1 MSNLPTLLRIDASI
15 RITDSHSR
23 SLADELQSRW
33 LQATPGGRVNE
44 RDLAKNPVH
53 ALENDTVIGYYT
65 PEEKMTDVLRQ
76 ATAQSDNLI
85 AELMNADALLISTPM
100 YNFTV
105 PAVLKAWI
113 DQVVRMHKT
122 FDFDE
127 AGNVVGLVK
136 NKSAYV
142 AIALGAQFTDTPL
155 MAMDFLRPYLK
166 ALLGFIGFEQ
176 VEIFTIESTAQD
188 KDLMELSREKMIS
201 KIEDL
206 FSQAVA

>member
-1 MSNLPTLLRIDASI
+1 MPNLLRIDASV
-15 RITDSHSR
+15 RVTDSHSR

-33 LQATPGGRVNE
+33 LQANPGGKVNE
-44 RDLAKNPVH
+44 RDLANNPVR

-65 PEEKMTDVLRQ
+65 SEENMTETLRQ
-76 ATAQSDNLI
+76 ATAQSDMLI
-85 AELMNADALLISTPM
+85 AELMDSDALLLSTPM
-100 YNFTV
+100 YNFSV

-122 FDFDE
+122 FGFDD
-127 AGNVVGLVK
+127 AGNVYGMVK
-136 NKSAYV
+136 NKPAYV

-166 ALLGFIGFEQ
+166 SLLGFIGFEQ
-176 VEIFTIESTAQD
+176 VEVFTVESTAQD
-188 KDLMELSREKMIS
+188 KDLMEVSKQKMITQ
-201 KIEDL
+201 IEEL